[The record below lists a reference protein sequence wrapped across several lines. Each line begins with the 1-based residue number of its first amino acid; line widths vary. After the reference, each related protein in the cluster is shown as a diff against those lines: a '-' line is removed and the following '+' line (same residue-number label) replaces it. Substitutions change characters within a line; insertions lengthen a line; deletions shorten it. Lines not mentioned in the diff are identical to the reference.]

1 MTTKRNRKP
10 AKTDNGSVDALPFL
24 EKLTGP
30 LTFGRMMESF
40 RLCDES
46 SQAELAR
53 KLAISRQHLCD
64 IEKGRRQVSVERAVE
79 FARILG
85 YSERQFVALVLE
97 DQLRNARLKMKVIV
111 EAA

>member
-1 MTTKRNRKP
+1 MPTRRKP
-10 AKTDNGSVDALPFL
+10 AKRADGSVDALPFL

-30 LTFGRMMESF
+30 LTFGRMLESF
-40 RLCDES
+40 RLCDEL

-53 KLAISRQHLCD
+53 TLGIPRQHLCD
-64 IEKGRRQVSVERAVE
+64 IEKGRRQVSVERAAG

-85 YSERQFVALVLE
+85 YSEHQFVTLALE
-97 DQLRNARLKMKVIV
+97 DQLRNAGLRMKVKV